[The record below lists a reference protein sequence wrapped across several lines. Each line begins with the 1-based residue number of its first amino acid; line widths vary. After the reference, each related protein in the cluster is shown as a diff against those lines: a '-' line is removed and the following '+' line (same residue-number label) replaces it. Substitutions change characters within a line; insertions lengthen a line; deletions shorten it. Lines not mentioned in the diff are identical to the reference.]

1 MTLAEIRAFAKQ
13 QIEEFGEVY
22 REELRAEF
30 ETYFTEEVREAF
42 PEIELDLADPL
53 GAIDRW
59 YESLDATRQGSVI
72 SKKTTFKRIIRAK
85 YGNQGLGF

>member
-1 MTLAEIRAFAKQ
+1 MTLAEIRTFAKQ

-59 YESLDATRQGSVI
+59 YESLDATRQGNVVSR
-72 SKKTTFKRIIRAK
+72 KTTFTRIIRAK